1 MIKVIRYPGKE
12 PAIAYTD
19 FQSVYLSDLLG
30 KPQTQAYRTAHKHEC
45 GHIWLQHLPR
55 RLAFEATLAEPL
67 HADTWNIAADC
78 EIAWHLYDADDEA
91 EIAAPRS
98 RLRGGITRVHA
109 QPAIDAGCEPYA
121 EHIYVWL
128 VQQQQGQQQG
138 QQQQQQQQGQPVS
151 HDGTANDTHAVRTG
165 AAEGYQIDP
174 AQAVAHAIGQA
185 QEHDAGAYGE
195 TLRGYRPRPSLAG
208 DIDAALGRPALA
220 RVASYRRPARRPA
233 HDPAMLRRGVATV
246 TAAPRLSVYLDRS
259 GSFTAAKTAG
269 ANAALARILQRYR
282 GKVARDTY
290 YFSDSVLPTDTNQHG
305 GTNYLAVLSHIAA
318 TRPQV
323 AVIVTDDDPVQPE
336 CGTVIMQGT
345 RVIVVPVGAARTNL
359 APTIGAKEHSI

>member
-138 QQQQQQQQGQPVS
+138 QQQQQQQQGQQQGQQQQQQQGQQQQQQQQGQQQGQQQQGQQQQQRQQQQQQQRQQRQQRRQPQRQQALLCRGA
-151 HDGTANDTHAVRTG
+151 HG
-165 AAEGYQIDP
+165 AA
-174 AQAVAHAIGQA
+174 
-185 QEHDAGAYGE
+185 
-195 TLRGYRPRPSLAG
+195 T
-208 DIDAALGRPALA
+208 
-220 RVASYRRPARRPA
+220 AS
-233 HDPAMLRRGVATV
+233 G
-246 TAAPRLSVYLDRS
+246 
-259 GSFTAAKTAG
+259 
-269 ANAALARILQRYR
+269 
-282 GKVARDTY
+282 
-290 YFSDSVLPTDTNQHG
+290 
-305 GTNYLAVLSHIAA
+305 
-318 TRPQV
+318 
-323 AVIVTDDDPVQPE
+323 
-336 CGTVIMQGT
+336 
-345 RVIVVPVGAARTNL
+345 
-359 APTIGAKEHSI
+359 